1 MNVKIGRRI
10 KVLRSRDDV
19 TQDKLAE
26 ALGVT
31 SQAISKWENETGYPD
46 IEFIAPIA
54 NFFNVTIDEL
64 FDHDK
69 EEKERKIKA
78 YCDKYDEMHR
88 NWEPVDNRISIMR
101 QALAEYPAN
110 EELLVRLGI
119 ALWYKWDESVNND
132 YDILSMKDGK
142 VVFNFDVCRAHEGW
156 GEPVRIFEGL
166 LATSVND
173 KIRMECHQHLSYIY
187 GAIGE
192 KEKVY
197 QIAEQHPWNEDHILF
212 SAFNGKYEEEAR
224 ASSQSLLLGA
234 LSRLIV
240 HLPSQTKDIDLQAK
254 AYEHIIELH
263 QFVFCDGNYGFYN
276 ANLNFCYCS
285 YARVLIKQN
294 KTEDA
299 ITALEK
305 AFDHAKQFDT
315 FLDKLRRDGEYH
327 YTSEFVDSSMEKSV
341 DVYAKKSVPELLEN
355 TLLDE
360 GDIIYKVLH
369 GNPRYEDLVKRVK
382 EEINK

>member
-132 YDILSMKDGK
+132 YDI
-142 VVFNFDVCRAHEGW
+142 
-156 GEPVRIFEGL
+156 
-166 LATSVND
+166 
-173 KIRMECHQHLSYIY
+173 
-187 GAIGE
+187 
-192 KEKVY
+192 
-197 QIAEQHPWNEDHILF
+197 
-212 SAFNGKYEEEAR
+212 
-224 ASSQSLLLGA
+224 
-234 LSRLIV
+234 
-240 HLPSQTKDIDLQAK
+240 
-254 AYEHIIELH
+254 
-263 QFVFCDGNYGFYN
+263 
-276 ANLNFCYCS
+276 
-285 YARVLIKQN
+285 
-294 KTEDA
+294 
-299 ITALEK
+299 
-305 AFDHAKQFDT
+305 
-315 FLDKLRRDGEYH
+315 
-327 YTSEFVDSSMEKSV
+327 
-341 DVYAKKSVPELLEN
+341 
-355 TLLDE
+355 
-360 GDIIYKVLH
+360 
-369 GNPRYEDLVKRVK
+369 
-382 EEINK
+382 

>member
-10 KVLRSRDDV
+10 KALRSRDDV

-46 IEFIAPIA
+46 IELIAPIA

-78 YCDKYDEMHR
+78 YCYKYDEMFR
-88 NWEPVDNRISIMR
+88 SWEPVDNRISIMR
-101 QALAEYPAN
+101 QALAEYPAQ

-119 ALWYKWDESVNND
+119 ALWYKWSQSVND
-132 YDILSMKDGK
+132 EYDRYLSMKDGK
-142 VVFNFDVCRAHEGW
+142 VVFNFDLCRAHEGW
-156 GEPVRIFEGL
+156 EEPVRIFEGL
-166 LATSVND
+166 LSTSVND
-173 KIRMECHQHLSYIY
+173 KIRMDCHQHLADIY

-197 QIAEQHPWNEDHILF
+197 QIAEQHPWCKNNILYA
-212 SAFNGKYEEEAR
+212 AFNGKYEEAR
-224 ASSQSLLLGA
+224 ASSQSLILEA
-234 LSRLIV
+234 LSHIWV
-240 HLPSQTKDIDLQAK
+240 HLPLQVNDLALQARTNEK
-254 AYEHIIELH
+254 IIELY
-263 QFVFCDGNYGFYN
+263 QFVFSDGNYGFWNSKLYDYYIYH
-276 ANLNFCYCS
+276 AVL
-285 YARVLIKQN
+285 LIKQSKN
-294 KTEDA
+294 EEA

-305 AFDHAKQFDT
+305 AFDHAKQFDIY
-315 FLDKLRRDGEYH
+315 LDKLRRDGEYR
-327 YTSEFVDSSMEKSV
+327 YTSVFLDSYKDNSDE
-341 DVYAKKSVPELLEN
+341 VYATKQVPEFLEN
-355 TLLDE
+355 ELLDE
-360 GDIIYKVLH
+360 EGIWYKPLH

-382 EEINK
+382 EEIAK